1 MERFAEFCIKRRNL
15 VLGIILLITL
25 VFGYGVA
32 CLKVATVF
40 DDLLPQRHEYIKVHN
55 KFRRLFG
62 GANHITIL
70 VQVKKGDI
78 FNKTT
83 LEKIR
88 YISNELFKIPG
99 VDRFKVLSIGV
110 TKMKRIVIDSQGFRV
125 EPVMKDIP
133 QTEEQ
138 MKAFRLS
145 LYGNEMC
152 YGPFVSFDSKKAMIT
167 ADFFDEE
174 IDYKVAFKEL
184 QRIRKETEDENN
196 LVCIAGEPMHY
207 GYVRESVRGV
217 NFILAVTVI
226 IILGVLYLYFRS
238 KRGVIVPI
246 VTAAVSGVWGLGFMS
261 FMGYNLDPLVL
272 VLPFLISLMTAR
284 HSMQLCAR
292 FLEEYSSGKSTQA
305 SSQIIISSMFIPGL
319 TSIITDCL
327 GIALVAVAPI
337 PILQKI
343 AVSCA
348 FWSIA
353 TTVLALILTPLI
365 LSYIPE
371 SKRFV
376 SQLKEIER
384 KKKKLSL
391 MDRWLPSLGKWI
403 IGTGKYI
410 VVAISILVTIW
421 GAIYSKRLLVGDML
435 PGSNLLWPFHRYNID
450 GFRISF
456 AMPVLCP
463 LYVLIE
469 GDKNDAINSGSVLR
483 EIYQF
488 QRFVR
493 NALIGTG
500 RVMFIQSIVST
511 FPGAQY
517 IVKEGNPNWY
527 FFPLTDKEARYNLNR
542 VIFGAEPGDID
553 RYLDADSQFTNI
565 VIFCRDKTGETIRLV
580 MDKVKEFINT
590 QSHLGKDVT
599 VTTGLDQQAHVTY
612 RLAGGAI
619 GVQAAVNEVINDSQ
633 VWNLVLALGGVFIC
647 VMIQYRS
654 ISAGLILTIPLAIS
668 NLICFALMG
677 IYQIGLTVSTY
688 PVSSVGVGLGV
699 DYGIYF
705 LSRLIEE
712 KRLTDDINEAIINT
726 LKSNGKSIVAI
737 ATTLTIGLIFWI
749 FSTLRFQAWMGV
761 LLAVL
766 LFLNMLGALFLVPSL
781 IAFFKPGFV
790 TKVNK
795 SEARA
800 SR

>member
-1 MERFAEFCIKRRNL
+1 
-15 VLGIILLITL
+15 
-25 VFGYGVA
+25 
-32 CLKVATVF
+32 
-40 DDLLPQRHEYIKVHN
+40 
-55 KFRRLFG
+55 
-62 GANHITIL
+62 
-70 VQVKKGDI
+70 
-78 FNKTT
+78 
-83 LEKIR
+83 
-88 YISNELFKIPG
+88 
-99 VDRFKVLSIGV
+99 
-110 TKMKRIVIDSQGFRV
+110 
-125 EPVMKDIP
+125 
-133 QTEEQ
+133 
-138 MKAFRLS
+138 
-145 LYGNEMC
+145 
-152 YGPFVSFDSKKAMIT
+152 
-167 ADFFDEE
+167 
-174 IDYKVAFKEL
+174 
-184 QRIRKETEDENN
+184 
-196 LVCIAGEPMHY
+196 
-207 GYVRESVRGV
+207 
-217 NFILAVTVI
+217 
-226 IILGVLYLYFRS
+226 
-238 KRGVIVPI
+238 
-246 VTAAVSGVWGLGFMS
+246 
-261 FMGYNLDPLVL
+261 
-272 VLPFLISLMTAR
+272 
-284 HSMQLCAR
+284 
-292 FLEEYSSGKSTQA
+292 
-305 SSQIIISSMFIPGL
+305 MFIPGL

-371 SKRFV
+371 SKRLASELV
-376 SQLKEIER
+376 AIEE

-391 MDRWLPSLGKWI
+391 MDRWLPGLGRWI
-403 IGTGKYI
+403 VGKGKYI
-410 VVAISILVTIW
+410 VVAISILITIW
-421 GAIYSKRLLVGDML
+421 GAVYSKRLLVGDML

-469 GDKNDAINSGSVLR
+469 GDKNDAINSGPVLR

-500 RVMFIQSIVST
+500 RVMFTQSIVSV

-517 IVKEGNPNWY
+517 MVKEGNPNWY
-527 FFPLTDKEARYNLNR
+527 FFPITDKEAQYNLNR
-542 VIFGAEPGDID
+542 VAFGAEPGDID
-553 RYLDADSQFTNI
+553 RYIDADSHFTNI

-580 MDKVKEFINT
+580 MEKVKEFINT
-590 QSHLGKDVT
+590 QSHLGKNVT
-599 VTTGLDQQAHVTY
+599 VTTGLDQHAHVIY

-633 VWNLVLALGGVFIC
+633 IWNLVLALGGVFLC

-654 ISAGLILTIPLAIS
+654 IAAGLILTVPLAIS
-668 NLICFALMG
+668 NLVCFALMG

-688 PVSSVGVGLGV
+688 PVSSIGVGLGV

-705 LSRLIEE
+705 LSRLVEE
-712 KRLTDDINEAIINT
+712 KRLTDDLNEAIINT

-737 ATTLTIGLIFWI
+737 ATTLTIGLIFWL
-749 FSTLRFQAWMGV
+749 FSTLRFQAWMGA

-795 SEARA
+795 S
-800 SR
+800 